1 MWTKIDDK
9 CQKGQFFVYFGLFLW
24 LLQMMAR
31 KLSRTR
37 ILHFIFTIKHL
48 FAKNRTES
56 KKLKFY
62 QGKS

>member
-9 CQKGQFFVYFGLFLW
+9 CQKAQFFVYFGLFLW

-37 ILHFIFTIKHL
+37 FLHFIFTIKS
-48 FAKNRTES
+48 FFEES
-56 KKLKFY
+56 KKIKET
-62 QGKS
+62 

>member
-9 CQKGQFFVYFGLFLW
+9 CQKAQFFVYFGLFLW

-37 ILHFIFTIKHL
+37 FLHFIFTIKS
-48 FAKNRTES
+48 FCEESNRIKETQV
-56 KKLKFY
+56 LPR
-62 QGKS
+62 